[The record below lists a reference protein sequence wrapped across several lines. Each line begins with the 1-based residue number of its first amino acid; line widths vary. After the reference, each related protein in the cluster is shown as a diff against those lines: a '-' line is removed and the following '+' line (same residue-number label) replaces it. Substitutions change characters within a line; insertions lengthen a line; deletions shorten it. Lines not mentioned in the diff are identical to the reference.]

1 MKKRLLIIVNRL
13 LQGGIDTIL
22 IEYLKKF
29 DRQKFTISLAIGTC
43 MEEQETYI
51 HSVPSDISVHYL
63 VKKHFLINYRKQRS
77 IKKVSPFIKTYDE
90 MVLSPMRRIV
100 QQRNLN
106 KLIKKNDIVI
116 DFDSTFYSFLKNCPI
131 PKISF
136 FHFIFRQ

>member
-22 IEYLKKF
+22 IEYLKKI
-29 DRQKFTISLAIGTC
+29 DRQKYTISLAIGTC

-77 IKKVSPFIKTYDE
+77 IKKVSPFIKTYDKQFVE
-90 MVLSPMRRIV
+90 QEKANASA
-100 QQRNLN
+100 
-106 KLIKKNDIVI
+106 K
-116 DFDSTFYSFLKNCPI
+116 
-131 PKISF
+131 
-136 FHFIFRQ
+136 